1 MLPTP
6 QGFFSFKKSTKK
18 FLSETSPS
26 ISKDVVMP
34 RKNRLPLT
42 KKDMV
47 VPTHVEKNVERKSDL
62 WAGTEKNG
70 REKNSL
76 IDHQEKDVGK
86 KVDRK
91 SDFWAGVEN
100 EKKVAAPVALEL
112 KESFLKEPKKFHVAL
127 GNMWLDFVEAK
138 IMPAVACGDIN
149 DDTTATGLSICEE
162 TTIH

>member
-1 MLPTP
+1 M
-6 QGFFSFKKSTKK
+6 
-18 FLSETSPS
+18 
-26 ISKDVVMP
+26 
-34 RKNRLPLT
+34 PLT

-47 VPTHVEKNVERKSDL
+47 VPTHVEKNVE
-62 WAGTEKNG
+62 
-70 REKNSL
+70 
-76 IDHQEKDVGK
+76 
-86 KVDRK
+86 RK